1 MDPIKK
7 KIEDLRGEIRRH
19 DYLYYVM
26 SQPVVSDKEYDDLM
40 RSLLALEAA
49 HPGYRSEDSPSV
61 RVSGGVLEGFK
72 TVSHRVKMLSL
83 DNTYSFDEVREW
95 SDRVAKGLDGARAE
109 YVVELKIDGVSA
121 NIMYRR
127 GSLVAGATRG
137 DGQTG
142 EDVTANIRTIRAIP
156 LVLRG
161 GGGPEEIEI
170 RGEVY
175 LDKREFEKINV
186 QRESRE
192 EPIFANPRN
201 AASGSLKL
209 LDTAAVSERK
219 LAFFGHS
226 LGYCPGARFRTHW
239 QYLEQLKLWGI
250 PVEPHG
256 KVCPDITAVIEFCS
270 HIQDIRDTLPFDV
283 DGVVVK
289 VNDLRQQEALGSTSK
304 SPRWAV
310 AYKFP
315 ARQATTDIVKIKL
328 AVGRTGVITPA
339 AELAPVAC
347 GGVIIKNAT
356 LHNFD
361 EIERL
366 GIREGDR
373 VLIERAGDVIPKVVK
388 VVDHRGPHKFQIPRA
403 CPVCGGTVIKE
414 KEDAVAYRCIN
425 PSCRA
430 QLERGLLHFASR
442 EAMDIEGMGE
452 SVVAGLVS
460 LDLVRSFADIFTLTA
475 EDLGR
480 LPLFKDKKI
489 ENILSRIEASKQR
502 PLARLIYALGIR
514 HVGEKTAYTLAERF
528 GSMDAL
534 LAASRDDFD
543 SIDEIGGVIAES
555 VVQYLHQP
563 QIKALIG
570 AFKRLGVNLSQGRR
584 GAKGRAFL
592 SGKTVVFTG
601 QLNKYSRSEAESAVR
616 EAGGSPSSS
625 VSKRTDFVVIGG
637 DPGSKADKA
646 RALGVR
652 ILTEDQFI
660 RMMEEANE

>member
-7 KIEDLRGEIRRH
+7 KIEGLRGEIRRH
-19 DYLYYVM
+19 DHLYYVM
-26 SQPVVSDKEYDDLM
+26 SQPVISDKEYDDLM
-40 RSLLALEAA
+40 RALIEMEAA
-49 HPGYRSEDSPSV
+49 HPEYRSDDSPSA

-72 TVSHRVKMLSL
+72 TVFHRVRMMSL
-83 DNTYSFDEVREW
+83 DNTYSFDEVRDW
-95 SDRVAKGLDGARAE
+95 SNRVSKGLDGGRAE
-109 YVVELKIDGVSA
+109 YIVELKIDGVSA
-121 NIMYRR
+121 NLLYKR
-127 GSLVAGATRG
+127 GSLVVGATRG

-142 EDVTANIRTIRAIP
+142 EDVTANVRTIRAIP

-161 GGGPEEIEI
+161 GAFPEEMEI

-175 LDKREFEKINV
+175 LDKREFEKINE
-186 QRESRE
+186 QRRSRDE
-192 EPIFANPRN
+192 AVFANPRN

-209 LDTAAVSERK
+209 LDAAVVAERK

-226 LGYCPGARFRTHW
+226 LGYCSGARFETHW
-239 QYLEQLKLWGI
+239 QFLEQLKQWGM
-250 PVEPHG
+250 PVEQHG
-256 KVCPDITAVIEFCS
+256 RVCPDIDAVIEFCR
-270 HIQDIRDTLPFDV
+270 HIQDIRDSLSFDV

-289 VNDLRQQEALGSTSK
+289 VNDLRQQDALGATLK

-328 AVGRTGVITPA
+328 TVGRTGVITPS
-339 AELAPVAC
+339 AELTPVAC
-347 GGVIIKNAT
+347 GGVMIKNAT

-388 VVDHRGPHKFQIPRA
+388 VVERRGQHKFQVPRA

-430 QLERGLLHFASR
+430 QLERGLLHFSSR
-442 EAMDIEGMGE
+442 NAMDIEGMGE

-460 LDLVRSFADIFTLTA
+460 LDLVRSFSDIFTLTA
-475 EDLGR
+475 KDLCR
-480 LPLFKDKKI
+480 LPLFRDKKI
-489 ENILSRIEASKQR
+489 ENLLSSIEAGKQR

-514 HVGEKTAYTLAERF
+514 HVGEKTAYILANRF

-543 SIDEIGGVIAES
+543 NIKEIGGVIAES
-555 VVQYLHQP
+555 VIQYLHQP
-563 QIKALIG
+563 QIKELMES
-570 AFKRLGVNLSQGRR
+570 FKRLGVNLSQVRKSSKI
-584 GAKGRAFL
+584 AAFL

-601 QLNKYSRSEAESAVR
+601 QLNKYSRSEAESFVR

-625 VSKRTDFVVIGG
+625 VSKKTDFVVTGSN
-637 DPGSKADKA
+637 PGSKADKA

-652 ILTEDQFI
+652 ILTEDEFF
-660 RMMEEANE
+660 RMMEESNE